1 MHEKLPLL
9 MKSEGLT
16 SSRLAELLGIQPSGI
31 SHLLSGRNKP
41 SYDLLQKILRRFP
54 NINPDWLLL
63 DDEQMYRQSETNKP
77 SENLFEA
84 SKPGDDVASSVAPI
98 GSTTMSGTSH
108 EQNNVSEIAT
118 IFADA
123 KNETSGRKV
132 KRVILLY
139 TDHSFESYEM
149 K

>member
-63 DDEQMYRQSETNKP
+63 DDEQMYRQSEMSKP

-84 SKPGDDVASSVAPI
+84 SKPGDEMASSVAPI
-98 GSTTMSGTSH
+98 GSASMSVTSH
-108 EQNNVSEIAT
+108 EQNNGSEIAT

>member
-1 MHEKLPLL
+1 MHKKLPLL

-63 DDEQMYRQSETNKP
+63 DDEQMYRSSNETTP
-77 SENLFEA
+77 TENLFDA
-84 SKPGDDVASSVAPI
+84 SKSSDQNTNSVASLSSATTSV
-98 GSTTMSGTSH
+98 TDL
-108 EQNNVSEIAT
+108 EQSRGSEIAT

-123 KNETSGRKV
+123 KNETNGRKV

-139 TDHSFESYEM
+139 TDHSFESYEL